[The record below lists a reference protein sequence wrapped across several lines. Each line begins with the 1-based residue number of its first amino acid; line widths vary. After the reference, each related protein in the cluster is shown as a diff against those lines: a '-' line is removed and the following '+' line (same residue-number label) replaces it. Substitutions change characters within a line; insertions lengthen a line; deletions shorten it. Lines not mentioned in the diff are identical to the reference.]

1 MGARTCL
8 ERTAAAYNHVRIL
21 RMEPVPLQ
29 GPCAQSPIWAFWV
42 AEGRERAFRSP
53 ETLHTGG
60 ATAALTGAAPDTRDP
75 FFSTLLTAAVFDQR
89 QAGCQQAPYG
99 ARLKM
104 PTVAAVPSL
113 SGC

>member
-1 MGARTCL
+1 MAARACL
-8 ERTAAAYNHVRIL
+8 QRTAAAYNHVRIL

-29 GPCAQSPIWAFWV
+29 GRAPNRPPGPSGWP
-42 AEGRERAFRSP
+42 EGRERAFRSP

-60 ATAALTGAAPDTRDP
+60 ATAALTGAAPDARDP

-89 QAGCQQAPYG
+89 QAGCQQVPYG

-104 PTVAAVPSL
+104 PTVAGVPSL